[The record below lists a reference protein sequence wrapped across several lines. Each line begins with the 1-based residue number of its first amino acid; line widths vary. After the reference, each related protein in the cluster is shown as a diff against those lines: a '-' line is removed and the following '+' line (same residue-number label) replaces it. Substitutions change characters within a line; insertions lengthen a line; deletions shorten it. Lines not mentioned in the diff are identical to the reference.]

1 MRTCIHCKKT
11 MEEKKFV
18 NKGNGRRVNVCHSCR
33 YKTRNQDYKDRRG
46 AIQNGYTFIKG
57 QKQQLLSDQNG
68 LCAIC
73 KSSTNLVVDHDHST
87 GKVRGILCRNCN
99 IGLGMM
105 KDSPDI
111 LRAASLYLLRE

>member
-1 MRTCIHCKKT
+1 MRTCIKCNKT

-18 NKGNGRRVNVCHSCR
+18 AKGNGKRVNVCYNCR
-33 YKTRNQDYKDRRG
+33 YKTRNQAYKDRRNG
-46 AIQNGYTFIKG
+46 KKNGYNISVDERKIIE
-57 QKQQLLSDQNG
+57 KQQNG

-73 KSSTNLVVDHDHST
+73 KENKKLVVDHCHIT
-87 GKVRGILCRNCN
+87 GNIRGLLCNTCN